1 MTSSVPTTNDQ
12 SSEGAIPTTLFSLG
26 SLYVSDFLK
35 PDEEPRHPPV
45 EMKLVLDENGT
56 AMLEKTPPPDSM
68 WGKYWYRSSISGIMK
83 EQLKDVVNSTIKVFH
98 YKDTRYAPIWI
109 DIAGNDGYMLSQVPE
124 CFTKVNIDP
133 AEDSFVRESEK
144 HAHLV
149 IQDYFSAKVY
159 QSSSL
164 GSVKASVISC
174 ISMFYDLTEPGKF
187 LDDVHEILED
197 SGFFVLQMSYT
208 PLMIQQMEFGNICHE
223 HKYYYS
229 LFNIKKLLEKHDF
242 KIMDCSLNDTNG
254 GSFRI
259 YAMKNGADVNKFG
272 SSPHRDVCNFRIASL
287 LDYEKT
293 LKLDKIQTWTRFYD
307 KINEL
312 GNNIRFFIKEAK
324 EEGCVVGAYG
334 ASTKGNTL
342 LQYFGLDNT
351 MIDFIAERSEYKFG
365 LRTVGTNIPIISEEE
380 MRLRK
385 PDYLLV
391 LPWHFINEF
400 VEREKEFLEGG
411 GKFIVPCPEFRII
424 GKEDI

>member
-1 MTSSVPTTNDQ
+1 MNPSVPNT
-12 SSEGAIPTTLFSLG
+12 EHKELFSLG

-56 AMLEKTPPPDSM
+56 AMLEKTPPPESM

-83 EQLKDVVNSTIKVFH
+83 KQLRDVVSGTMSLLKIDEDYRVGGGL
-98 YKDTRYAPIWI
+98 PLWV
-109 DIAGNDGYMLSQVPE
+109 DIAGNDGYMLSQVSDY
-124 CFTKVNIDP
+124 FIKVNIDP
-133 AEDSFVRESEK
+133 AEESFVSESEK
-144 HAHLV
+144 HADLV
-149 IQDYFSAKVY
+149 IQDYFSASVY
-159 QSSSL
+159 KNSSL
-164 GSVKASVISC
+164 GMVKASVVSC

-197 SGFFVLQMSYT
+197 NGLFVLQMSYT

-229 LFNIKKLLEKHDF
+229 LFNIKKLLEKHNF

-259 YAMKNGADVNKFG
+259 YAMKQGADITKFA

-293 LKLDKIQTWTRFYD
+293 LKMDQVETWTAFYD

-312 GNNIRFFIKEAK
+312 GDKIIKFITKARND
-324 EEGCVVGAYG
+324 GLVVGAYG

-342 LQYFGLDNT
+342 LQYFGLDNAL
-351 MIDFIAERSEYKFG
+351 IDFIAERSEYKFG

-400 VEREKEFLEGG
+400 IEREKEFLEGG
-411 GKFIVPCPEFRII
+411 GCFIVPCPEFKII
-424 GKEDI
+424 GREDI